1 MNLFELGSIHGTQY
15 VKKKKNLFF
24 LDITDTSLFELCSF
38 VSNSD
43 LVEMENCNGV
53 VVVLTIFNDHNKR
66 GYFLKKVESANCF
79 CFNLLVL
86 YMAEKIRFC
95 FN

>member
-1 MNLFELGSIHGTQY
+1 M
-15 VKKKKNLFF
+15 
-24 LDITDTSLFELCSF
+24 
-38 VSNSD
+38 SNSD
-43 LVEMENCNGV
+43 QVEMENCNGV